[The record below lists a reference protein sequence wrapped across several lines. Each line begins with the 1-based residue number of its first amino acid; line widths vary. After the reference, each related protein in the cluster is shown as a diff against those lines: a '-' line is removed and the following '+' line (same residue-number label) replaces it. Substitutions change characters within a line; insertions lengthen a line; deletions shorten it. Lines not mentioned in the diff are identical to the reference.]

1 MAEIKEVLL
10 ALWGNEHI
18 NIALRTLGRLAV
30 AVALGGIIGYER
42 EHSHRPAGLR
52 THILVA
58 VGSALV
64 MCTSSYIF
72 SAYNETFAA
81 FGSAPDPSRLGA
93 QVISGIG
100 FLGAGTILRE
110 GFSVKG
116 LTTAASLWAV
126 SCIGLAV
133 GIGFWSGA
141 LIATLVIYLTLNA
154 LKKVTAKHSHE
165 RTLYIGVSDAD
176 SAAEKVVATLRN
188 CGAKMQSM
196 ELIFPDES
204 FADKFSRQ
212 TTLVLKAFIYV
223 HNHKELALIKESLL
237 GLTCIHDFYVE

>member
-1 MAEIKEVLL
+1 MEMVKSLLREAWADEQFRLTVKTLLRLGMA
-10 ALWGNEHI
+10 ALC
-18 NIALRTLGRLAV
+18 
-30 AVALGGIIGYER
+30 GGIIGYER

-64 MCTSSYIF
+64 MCTASFIF
-72 SAYNETFAA
+72 AGENT
-81 FGSAPDPSRLGA
+81 DPTRMGA

-133 GIGFWSGA
+133 GSGFWGGA
-141 LIATLVIYLTLNA
+141 LVATGVIYLTLNA
-154 LKKVTAKHSHE
+154 LKKVVFSRTTG
-165 RTLYIGVSDAD
+165 RTLFVGVTEANYAD
-176 SAAEKVVATLRN
+176 KISTILKN
-188 CGAKMQSM
+188 CGAKLRTM
-196 ELIFPDES
+196 EILLPEDSEGE
-204 FADKFSRQ
+204 KFSRE
-212 TTLVLKAFIYV
+212 TSVVLKLFVFIPSER
-223 HNHKELALIKESLL
+223 ELALIKENLI
-237 GLTCIHDFYVE
+237 GLQGVNDFYVE